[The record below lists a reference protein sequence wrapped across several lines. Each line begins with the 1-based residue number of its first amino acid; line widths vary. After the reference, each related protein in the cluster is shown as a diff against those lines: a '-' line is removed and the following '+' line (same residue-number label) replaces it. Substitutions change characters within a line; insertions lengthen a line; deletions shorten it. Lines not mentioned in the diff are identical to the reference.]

1 MDAASGLLDQV
12 EMVAEEADNLPPGWV
27 EMAEMVEM
35 VVMVEMA
42 QMVEMEMVEMVRW
55 LRWCGSQLATR
66 STFPNC
72 QIFFSSQPVVVQL
85 PKSQNHLH
93 LSSDTR
99 WAKIDHNR

>member
-12 EMVAEEADNLPPGWV
+12 EMVAEEADNLPPGWL
-27 EMAEMVEM
+27 EMVEM
-35 VVMVEMA
+35 VMVE
-42 QMVEMEMVEMVRW
+42 MVEMEMVEMVRW

-99 WAKIDHNR
+99 CNR

>member
-1 MDAASGLLDQV
+1 MTLDAASGLLDQV
-12 EMVAEEADNLPPGWV
+12 EMVAEEADNLPPGWL
-27 EMAEMVEM
+27 EMVEM
-35 VVMVEMA
+35 VMVE
-42 QMVEMEMVEMVRW
+42 MVEMEMVEMVRW

-99 WAKIDHNR
+99 CNR